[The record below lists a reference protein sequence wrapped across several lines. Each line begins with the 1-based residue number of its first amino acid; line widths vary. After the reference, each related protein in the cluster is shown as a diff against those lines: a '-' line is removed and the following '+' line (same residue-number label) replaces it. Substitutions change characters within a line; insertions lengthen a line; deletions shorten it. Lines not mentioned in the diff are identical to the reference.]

1 LKLKFAL
8 ANFVIVDSV
17 VATSAN
23 VMVKILGLEK
33 KKPLPYHCTKIT
45 HGNNLCANL

>member
-1 LKLKFAL
+1 VL

-17 VATSAN
+17 FATSAN

-33 KKPLPYHCTKIT
+33 KKSIPYHCTKIT
-45 HGNNLCANL
+45 RGNNNLFANL